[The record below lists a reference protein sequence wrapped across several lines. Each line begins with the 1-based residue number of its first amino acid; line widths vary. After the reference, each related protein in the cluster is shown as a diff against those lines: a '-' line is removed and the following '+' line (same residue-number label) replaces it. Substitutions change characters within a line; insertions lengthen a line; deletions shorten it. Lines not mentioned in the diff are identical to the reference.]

1 MSAYG
6 PSFEHANCRCPLVA
20 VVICFAAGI
29 LCDRILACS
38 RFTLLAGAGALLLL
52 WMVGL
57 RAGWTRTGACGAL
70 LLTATAGALQHHH
83 FQRVVPENDIGR
95 YLSDE
100 RKLVRMRAVLMTQP
114 QVVQGAA
121 KTAGSMRRPR
131 GEYSRCVIR
140 CEGLRIESGEESVSG
155 LMQMV
160 LSGRLDLTCIGP
172 GDELELTGWVTRPA
186 APDNPGQ
193 HDFRRQ
199 LQAEGL
205 RGLLRVEHPDLIT
218 VLRRDTNVLRRLRN
232 RLRLRCELMLEATI
246 SPQTLP
252 LAEAML
258 LGIRSEIDRDVRT
271 HFVESGTAHLLAISG
286 LHVGILAAF
295 ILALSR
301 IIGLRERWSIP
312 CVLLLLAAYVAIAES
327 RPPMI
332 RAYVLVAVWSLSR
345 WLRRPLTAACSLSAA
360 GLIVLCLNP
369 SSLFD
374 VGAQL
379 SFLAVATIL
388 WLDSLRRA
396 VRRSRKP
403 ERQSDSPLLMPRW
416 RRWFRPVL
424 QRSLEGCLISGAIS
438 FISAPLIASTFHV
451 VSLAGVL
458 VNVPLIPLVGAG
470 LCCGFT
476 AMLTGLVSGTA
487 ALVPAWLFDI
497 SLHLLLWSVELSAAV
512 PGSHWRTVS
521 PPGWWLTGFYLAVAG
536 AMFMTFRRIRPQ
548 WLGVILSL
556 WVIFGLTIVTSRPA
570 PKELRCTVLSVGH
583 GLCVLIELPGGRTM
597 VYDAGCLSREDGAAG
612 ILQDAL
618 FAAGRTTIDLLLI
631 SHADADHY
639 NGVPRLLESVPIDA
653 LCLSRH
659 FPDAAQPGTLQVC
672 DAAVAHGTTL
682 QWTAAGERLLLDP
695 DVDLRVLHPRAD
707 CVYQSDNASSIVL
720 ELQYQQQRILLTG
733 DLEGDG
739 LVQLL
744 QQPMRR
750 VDVLLAP
757 HHGSRAASPPD
768 LARWAVPRFVVASCG
783 HRVSLETLQE
793 VFGPATVVFATSRDG
808 AVEFT
813 LRGRTIETRTWARPQ
828 KETSEDAFR

>member
-1 MSAYG
+1 
-6 PSFEHANCRCPLVA
+6 VA

-29 LCDRILACS
+29 LADRTLTFSYLALM
-38 RFTLLAGAGALLLL
+38 TGAGCLLLL
-52 WMVGL
+52 WL
-57 RAGWTRTGACGAL
+57 AGQRTGWPRLAVGSVL
-70 LLTATAGALQHHH
+70 LLATAGGALHHHH

-100 RKLVRMRAVLMTQP
+100 RRLVQMRVVLMTQP
-114 QVVQGAA
+114 QVV
-121 KTAGSMRRPR
+121 SESSSHLSSLRRPR
-131 GEYSRCVIR
+131 GEYSRCIIR
-140 CEGLRIESGEESVSG
+140 CEQLSVEGGEEPVSG

-160 LSGRLDLTCIGP
+160 LNGRMNLPRIGP
-172 GDELELTGWVTRPA
+172 GDELKLTGWVTRLS

-205 RGLLRVEHPDLIT
+205 RGLIRVEHPDLVT
-218 VLRRDTNVLRRLRN
+218 VLRRDTNPLRRLRTW
-232 RLRLRCELMLEATI
+232 LRHRCETVLDATI
-246 SPQTLP
+246 SPQARP
-252 LAEAML
+252 LAKAML
-258 LGIRSEIDRDVRT
+258 LGIRSEIDRGIRDR
-271 HFVESGTAHLLAISG
+271 FVESGTAHLLAISG

-295 ILALSR
+295 ILTLSR
-301 IIGLRERWSIP
+301 MTGLRERWSIP
-312 CVLLLLAAYVAIAES
+312 CVLLLLAAYVAIADS

-360 GLIVLCLNP
+360 ALIVLGLNP

-388 WLDSLRRA
+388 WMDSLRLA
-396 VRRSRKP
+396 IRRPVDSERKP
-403 ERQSDSPLLMPRW
+403 DSPLLIPRW
-416 RRWFRPVL
+416 RRWLQPVL
-424 QRSLEGCLISGAIS
+424 RSAGEGCLISGAIS
-438 FISAPLIASTFHV
+438 FVSAPLIAATFHV
-451 VSLAGVL
+451 VSLIGVL

-476 AMLTGLVSGTA
+476 AMLIGLVSTTA

-497 SLHLLLWSVELSAAV
+497 SLRLLLWSVELSAAV
-512 PGSHWRTVS
+512 PGGHLRTAA
-521 PPGWWLTGFYLAVAG
+521 PPDWWLAGFYLGVAG
-536 AMFMTFRRIRPQ
+536 AMLMTFRRIRPQ
-548 WLGVILSL
+548 WPRIALLL
-556 WVIFGLTIVTSRPA
+556 WIIFGLSIASVRPA
-570 PKELRCTVLSVGH
+570 VEGLRCTVLSVGH

-597 VYDAGCLSREDGAAG
+597 VYDAGSLSREDGAARA
-612 ILQDAL
+612 LQDAL
-618 FAAGRTTIDLLLI
+618 FAAGKTKIDLLLI

-639 NGVPRLLESVPIDA
+639 NGVPRLLESVPIGVI
-653 LCLSRH
+653 CLSRH

-672 DAAVAHGTTL
+672 EAAVSHGTKL
-682 QWTAAGERLLLDP
+682 QWTAAGDRLLLDP
-695 DVDLRVLHPRAD
+695 DVELRVLHPHAD
-707 CVYQSDNASSIVL
+707 RVYQSDNASSIVL

-733 DLEGDG
+733 DLEADG

-744 QQPMRR
+744 KQPMQRI
-750 VDVLLAP
+750 DVLLAP

-783 HRVSLETLQE
+783 HRVSLDVLQE
-793 VFGPATVVFATSRDG
+793 VYGPATVLFATSRDG

-813 LRGRTIETRTWARPQ
+813 LRGRTIETRTW
-828 KETSEDAFR
+828 KSSSENDL